1 MEKTYTKKFE
11 RVKIY
16 VEDLIHIGVHNVN
29 REIRLIFE
37 CSSTFY
43 KKQLQNCLFFFLV
56 KT

>member
-16 VEDLIHIGVHNVN
+16 VEDLIHIGVHNEN

>member
-29 REIRLIFE
+29 REIRLIF
-37 CSSTFY
+37 
-43 KKQLQNCLFFFLV
+43 
-56 KT
+56 